1 MERSLPDTPTWSI
14 VTVLI
19 AMVLLGTLIHAS
31 FLRFRKWLLRTQRKP
46 LLAAVETIMQDMMVF
61 GLLSLLMGHWT
72 VWISHICIKETAVS
86 NDFYPCLKKAYVNNS
101 HSSRFW
107 EIEKRG
113 SCPQVNL

>member
-1 MERSLPDTPTWSI
+1 MQGEFHSLWGFCGF
-14 VTVLI
+14 L
-19 AMVLLGTLIHAS
+19 AFYNFFS
-31 FLRFRKWLLRTQRKP
+31 FYIFFFY
-46 LLAAVETIMQDMMVF
+46 VIDIMVF

-86 NDFYPCLKKAYVNNS
+86 NEFYPCLKNAYVNNS

-107 EIEKRG
+107 EIEKHG